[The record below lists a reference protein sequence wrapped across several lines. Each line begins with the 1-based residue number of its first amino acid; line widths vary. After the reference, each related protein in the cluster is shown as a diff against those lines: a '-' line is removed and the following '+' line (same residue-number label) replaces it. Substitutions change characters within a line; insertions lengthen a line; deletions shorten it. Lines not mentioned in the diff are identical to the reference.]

1 MGINQLR
8 PTGIDLSTEGW
19 TGFLATGIEFTNG
32 SILLVA
38 MRSLGV
44 SPAIGR
50 VETSTDADQIFGGN
64 SLRSTTRLKQ
74 LKPPLRYSSQ
84 QHITELK
91 SANDLGSLWDQGPAY
106 DLSKDDPL
114 DY

>member
-1 MGINQLR
+1 MGWRYQFEAVLC
-8 PTGIDLSTEGW
+8 
-19 TGFLATGIEFTNG
+19 A
-32 SILLVA
+32 ILLLGSVLLVSVP
-38 MRSLGV
+38 SLRV
-44 SPAIGR
+44 SPAVGG
-50 VETSTDADQIFGGN
+50 VETPTDPNQSFRGN
-64 SLRSTTRLKQ
+64 SLSSTTRLKE

-84 QHITELK
+84 QHIIELK

>member
-44 SPAIGR
+44 S
-50 VETSTDADQIFGGN
+50 
-64 SLRSTTRLKQ
+64 
-74 LKPPLRYSSQ
+74 LRYRGSG
-84 QHITELK
+84 
-91 SANDLGSLWDQGPAY
+91 DLN
-106 DLSKDDPL
+106 
-114 DY
+114 

>member
-1 MGINQLR
+1 MGWRYQFEAVLCAIL
-8 PTGIDLSTEGW
+8 L
-19 TGFLATGIEFTNG
+19 LG

-38 MRSLGV
+38 VRSVGV
-44 SPAIGR
+44 SPAVGGL
-50 VETSTDADQIFGGN
+50 TPNDADQRFAGN
-64 SLRSTTRLKQ
+64 SLRSTTRLRE

-106 DLSKDDPL
+106 DLSKEDPL

>member
-1 MGINQLR
+1 MGWRHQVEAVLCAIL
-8 PTGIDLSTEGW
+8 L
-19 TGFLATGIEFTNG
+19 LG

-38 MRSLGV
+38 VRSLGV
-44 SPAIGR
+44 SPAIGG
-50 VETSTDADQIFGGN
+50 VETSTDADQSFGGN

>member
-19 TGFLATGIEFTNG
+19 TGFLA
-32 SILLVA
+32 
-38 MRSLGV
+38 
-44 SPAIGR
+44 
-50 VETSTDADQIFGGN
+50 TSTDADQIFGGN

-106 DLSKDDPL
+106 DLSKDDL
-114 DY
+114 SIIRSLLLS